1 MHVVVRC
8 RARGGV
14 AAAPPAG
21 AEAEVQRLQN
31 EASGTATK
39 IDPTAAA
46 VAGGLCGLL
55 LCNSVGLAQ
64 LDLLG
69 AGAGAAAMFAALDSM
84 GSAEAKEKVE
94 AK

>member
-1 MHVVVRC
+1 MR
-8 RARGGV
+8 RAEG
-14 AAAPPAG
+14 
-21 AEAEVQRLQN
+21 EVECLQN

-55 LCNSVGLAQ
+55 LCNAVGLAQ

-84 GSAEAKEKVE
+84 GAPEKEKVE

>member
-1 MHVVVRC
+1 MESS
-8 RARGGV
+8 AANI
-14 AAAPPAG
+14 AAAPAPAPNKSSC
-21 AEAEVQRLQN
+21 ARP
-31 EASGTATK
+31 TALHRSR
-39 IDPTAAA
+39 PHRPPATAAA

-55 LCNSVGLAQ
+55 LCNAVGLAQ

-84 GSAEAKEKVE
+84 GAPEKEKVE